1 MQQWSTPLIAG
12 TVRPPV
18 WIVLALLVSGGMP
31 RPVAAQDERPPQPAP
46 IGKFLTIDSPIDD
59 RTLLRVSNTAQQLQQ
74 QAAKE
79 QRTAVL
85 VLEITPGTSQFH
97 HVQALSRLL
106 TSSQFAQLQTV
117 AWVPDTVT
125 GPNALIALSCRNIV
139 MHPDAELGD
148 LGRGQPVEPED
159 QQIALAVAQKR
170 QNPLVSTA
178 LIRAMLDPQEQL
190 WRVRVKQGQ
199 GEAGRI
205 ETRAVTRSEL
215 ETLRTTGAQI
225 EAAEV
230 IKETGVLGTF
240 RGSTARDLE
249 ILVTHVADSRAA
261 IAALYNLPRE
271 ALREPPP
278 ERDVQKARLIRVTDM
293 IDALQENFLKRQID
307 RALRA
312 GTHLI
317 VFEINSPGGELLAS
331 INLAQT
337 IADLDP
343 KQVRTVAYVPVKALS
358 GAAIIA
364 LGCDEIYLHPSAT
377 IGDAGPIELKVG
389 GAFERAPEKI
399 LSPLRAALK
408 TLAEKKNR
416 PVALCEAM
424 ADRSLKVFEARN
436 RDTGRV
442 WYLSEAELQQSAG
455 EWIAGPQVRE
465 ANGELLLTVD
475 GRRAHELLLAEKP
488 VSDLDELKVRIGL
501 PATYRLVPIEK
512 TWIDTTVFVLNL
524 PAVVV
529 LLFILG
535 IGCLYLEV
543 HFPSGLFGIASTL
556 CFAVFFW
563 SKFLGGTAG
572 WLEVILFALGAGCL
586 AMEIFVVPGFGVFG
600 VSGILMVLASI
611 VMASQ
616 SWGNLE
622 PNADLRDLVTTL
634 GTIMAAGVAV
644 LVMGLVLGRFL
655 PRVPLFESIILAPP
669 NQGAADEPAL
679 EPRLLTE
686 APVNTAATVA
696 GIATG
701 QQGQTLSM
709 LRPAGKARIG
719 SRVADVVSDGPFIA
733 EGATVEVTKVSGSR
747 IVVRQV

>member
-1 MQQWSTPLIAG
+1 MTAGRLQQIAWTGLSLLAICVAPWPARGQEETPPKVA
-12 TVRPPV
+12 PV
-18 WIVLALLVSGGMP
+18 
-31 RPVAAQDERPPQPAP
+31 
-46 IGKFLTIDSPIDD
+46 GKFLTIVSPIDD
-59 RTLLRVSNTAQQLQQ
+59 RVLLRVSNTAQQLQQ

-79 QRTAVL
+79 QRPAIL
-85 VLEITPGTSQFH
+85 VLEIAPGTSQFH

-106 TSSQFAQLQTV
+106 TSSQFSQVQTV
-117 AWVPDTVT
+117 AWLPETVT
-125 GPNALIALSCRNIV
+125 GPNALVALSCRNIV

-148 LGRGQPVEPED
+148 LGRGHPLEPED

-178 LIRAMLDPQEQL
+178 LIRAMIDPQEQL
-190 WRVRVKQGQ
+190 WRVRLKTKKGDA
-199 GEAGRI
+199 EPI
-205 ETRAVTRSEL
+205 ETRAVTRAEL
-215 ETLRTTGAQI
+215 ETLRSTGAQI

-249 ILVTHVADSRAA
+249 ILVTHTADSRPAVA
-261 IAALYNLPRE
+261 ELYNLPRE

-278 ERDVQKARLIRVTDM
+278 DRDTQKARLIRVTDT
-293 IDALQENFLKRQID
+293 INSLQENFLKRQID
-307 RALRA
+307 RALGA

-317 VFEINSPGGELLAS
+317 VFEIDSPGGELLAS

-343 KQVRTVAYVPVKALS
+343 KRVRTVAYVPEKALS

-377 IGDAGPIELKVG
+377 IGDAGPIELKSG
-389 GAFERAPEKI
+389 GMFERAPEKI

-436 RDTGRV
+436 RDNGRV

-488 VSDLDELKVRIGL
+488 VSDLDELKVRVGL
-501 PATYRLVPIEK
+501 PASYRLQPIEK
-512 TWIDTTVFVLNL
+512 TWVDTTVFILNL
-524 PAVVV
+524 PPVIV
-529 LLFILG
+529 LLFMLG
-535 IGCLYLEV
+535 IGCLYLEL
-543 HFPSGLFGIASTL
+543 HFPSGLLGIASAL

-600 VSGILMVLASI
+600 VSGILMVLASV

-616 SWGNLE
+616 TWGNLE
-622 PNADLRDLVTTL
+622 PNADLKDLAKTL
-634 GTIMAAGVAV
+634 GTLVAAGGAVAV
-644 LVMGLVLGRFL
+644 LGLALGRFL
-655 PRVPLFESIILAPP
+655 PRVPLFESIILSPP
-669 NQGAADEPAL
+669 NQEGGNEPTLA
-679 EPRLLTE
+679 PRLLTQS
-686 APVNTAATVA
+686 PSAAAASGAAV
-696 GIATG
+696 G
-701 QQGQTLSM
+701 QRGETLSM
-709 LRPAGKARIG
+709 LRPAGKARING
-719 SRVADVVSDGPFIA
+719 RLTDVVSDGPFIA
-733 EGATVEVTKVSGSR
+733 EGATVEVTQVTGSR